1 MSRRVRLQSG
11 PVRPIVPAPPGFPDP
26 PRPLLNIHPP
36 PARRADP
43 KEIVTVLRTPRF
55 AFPLKAFAAALF
67 AVALFPSDVS
77 AQEGVTYAPTTA
89 EEAATAFD
97 GFDGSEAIGIGLAVI
112 GGGIGIGLIG
122 SQAVGAMAR
131 QPEVAGQVQT
141 AMIIAAVLIE
151 GATIIGL
158 VFCLIA

>member
-1 MSRRVRLQSG
+1 MFRTLR
-11 PVRPIVPAPPGFPDP
+11 PAPLF
-26 PRPLLNIHPP
+26 
-36 PARRADP
+36 
-43 KEIVTVLRTPRF
+43 
-55 AFPLKAFAAALF
+55 KAFAAALF
-67 AVALFPSDVS
+67 AVALFPSEAS
-77 AQEGVTYAPTTA
+77 AQVTVNPAYTA
-89 EEAATAFD
+89 EEGAAFADSLD
-97 GFDGSEAIGIGLAVI
+97 GLEAIGIGLAVI
-112 GGGIGIGLIG
+112 GGGVGIGLIG

>member
-1 MSRRVRLQSG
+1 M
-11 PVRPIVPAPPGFPDP
+11 
-26 PRPLLNIHPP
+26 
-36 PARRADP
+36 
-43 KEIVTVLRTPRF
+43 LRTLRLPI
-55 AFPLKAFAAALF
+55 AFNRAQLAAFAAALF
-67 AVALFPSDVS
+67 AVALFPGDAS
-77 AQEGVTYAPTTA
+77 AQELVTYNATTA
-89 EEAATAFD
+89 EEAVEVAGA
-97 GFDGSEAIGIGLAVI
+97 SRLAYSAIGIGLAVI

-158 VFCLIA
+158 VFCLIV

>member
-11 PVRPIVPAPPGFPDP
+11 RDP
-26 PRPLLNIHPP
+26 PHLPRPARVPGPAAAPLNIHPP

-55 AFPLKAFAAALF
+55 ASPLKAFAAALF
-67 AVALFPSDVS
+67 AVALLPSDAS
-77 AQEGVTYAPTTA
+77 AQVAVNPAYTA
-89 EEAATAFD
+89 EEGAVFADKLD
-97 GFDGSEAIGIGLAVI
+97 GLEAIGIGLAVI

>member
-1 MSRRVRLQSG
+1 M
-11 PVRPIVPAPPGFPDP
+11 
-26 PRPLLNIHPP
+26 
-36 PARRADP
+36 
-43 KEIVTVLRTPRF
+43 LRTLRPTLPTLGS
-55 AFPLKAFAAALF
+55 PLKAFAAALF
-67 AVALFPSDVS
+67 ALALFSGEAN
-77 AQEGVTYAPTTA
+77 AQTLNPAYTADEAVTVA
-89 EEAATAFD
+89 D
-97 GFDGSEAIGIGLAVI
+97 GLDGTEAIGIGLAVI